1 MSFRYFVTCL
11 VVLIT
16 AGLSASCQ
24 TSKIVGQDVKSVVS
38 GEPMDNSKLKTAIAI
53 DTKDWEENLRTLHAK
68 VMQAYAQLRANVQK
82 RWGKN
87 DSRMADRTVYVKYTQ
102 GYKSRVVTD
111 FDHGSLTIET
121 VDDKDPQGS
130 LRKAIVAALLTS
142 NDPGSVDLFTDKDV
156 DLDAKRKPYLYGLVK
171 DNAGKPIRTRAQ
183 AEAFANFLV
192 SQKIQTRPVKG
203 DQGGATARFVK
214 VAMVRNFE
222 AAGADR
228 YRPTVDKYAAQ
239 YHVSPTLVLAIM
251 RTESNFNPFAVS
263 GAPAYGL
270 MQLVPTTGGR
280 EAYKRVEGVD
290 DAPTPEYLFDPDH
303 SIELGSAYLSTLG
316 SNEFH
321 AIDNPDSRDYCV
333 IAAYN
338 TGPKNVTRTFSNDR
352 KTALDTINHLDSTA
366 LYDKLRTGLPV
377 EETRV
382 YIVRVSGYRK
392 QLAMLPPVDA
402 AATAGTAAATGVKA
416 PAAPGVRA
424 PASQSQ

>member
-1 MSFRYFVTCL
+1 MSFRYFVTCI
-11 VVLIT
+11 VVLVT
-16 AGLSASCQ
+16 AGLSTSCQ
-24 TSKIVGQDVKSVVS
+24 TSKIVGQDVKSVVK
-38 GEPMDNSKLKTAIAI
+38 GEPMDNSKLKTAVAI
-53 DTKDWEENLRTLHAK
+53 DTRDMEENLKTLHAK
-68 VMQAYAQLRANVQK
+68 VMQAYAQLRTNVQK
-82 RWGKN
+82 RWGQN
-87 DSRMADRTVYVKYTQ
+87 DSKVADRTVYVKYTQ

-156 DLDAKRKPYLYGLVK
+156 DLDVKRKPYLYGLVK

-192 SQKIQTRPVKG
+192 SQKIQTRPVTG

-239 YHVSPTLVLAIM
+239 YHVSPALVLAIM

-270 MQLVPTTGGR
+270 MQLVPTSGGR
-280 EAYKRVEGVD
+280 EAYKRVQGVD
-290 DAPTPEYLFDPDH
+290 DTPTPEYLFDPDH
-303 SIELGSAYLSTLG
+303 SIELGSAYLGVL
-316 SNEFH
+316 SNSEFH

-338 TGPKNVTRTFSNDR
+338 TGPHNVTRTFSNDR
-352 KTALDTINHLDSTA
+352 KTALDTMNHMDSMT
-366 LYDKLRTGLPV
+366 LYDKLRTGLPM

-382 YIVRVSGYRK
+382 YVVRVSGYRK
-392 QLAMLPPVDA
+392 QFAMLPPVDA
-402 AATAGTAAATGVKA
+402 GMAATATGVKA
-416 PAAPGVRA
+416 PAAPSVKA